1 VDLAS
6 QGICFRRAAAADA
19 FAIAELMILAG
30 GGMYEFLLEEMV
42 PKALLAG
49 LIAKSVKREEGGSS
63 WRHCFVAERDGR
75 IAGMINAYPAAW
87 LESQDLTMLPP
98 DRVAVLDPIDQVQQW
113 QSYLISGIA
122 VRHEDRRQGIARHLL
137 ECAIGRAEA
146 EGFSRASL
154 NVWADN
160 RLARG
165 FFAKQGFTLEKLVE
179 VPEHPALGH
188 AGGSMLLVR
197 ELVIAKVL

>member
-1 VDLAS
+1 MDVAS
-6 QGICFRRAAAADA
+6 GEICFRAARTADA
-19 FAIAELMILAG
+19 YSLAELMILAG
-30 GGMYEFLLEEMV
+30 GGMYEFLLEEIA

-49 LIAKSVKREEGGSS
+49 LIAKSVKMEAGGFS

-87 LESQDLTMLPP
+87 LESQELKMLPP

-122 VRHEDRRQGIARHLL
+122 VRPGQRRQGIARRLL
-137 ECAIGRAEA
+137 ECAMRRAEA
-146 EGFSRASL
+146 EGFSQASL
-154 NVWADN
+154 NMWADN
-160 RLARG
+160 EAARTL
-165 FFAKQGFTLEKLVE
+165 FEKQGFIVEKLVE

-188 AGGSMLLVR
+188 AGGSLLLVR
-197 ELVIAKVL
+197 EVAIATVS